1 MILRRPD
8 SGHAPPPARPRG
20 RPGYTLVEVMVASVV
35 VLLGIV
41 TAITAIQR
49 GFQSLDYARNLS
61 AASQL
66 MQSEMEEIRLRNWS
80 QVQALQAAG
89 DATLKV
95 APAADAPAGRYTCTR
110 RVRLLKEDMLEITL
124 TTTWRGYDGRLQ
136 TARLIT
142 RYGKNGLSDYISTA
156 H

>member
-1 MILRRPD
+1 MISRCPD
-8 SGHAPPPARPRG
+8 SEPVPPPARPR
-20 RPGYTLVEVMVASVV
+20 RRAGYTLVEVMVASVV

-61 AASQL
+61 VASQL
-66 MQSEMEEIRLRNWS
+66 MQSEMEEIRLKNWS
-80 QVQALQAAG
+80 QLQALQAAG
-89 DATLKV
+89 DATLK
-95 APAADAPAGRYTCTR
+95 ADSAAGAAAGRYTCTR
-110 RVRLLKEDMLEITL
+110 SVRLLKEDMLEITL